1 MTARESRLRLALE
14 EVIELAY
21 TLPSGVDENP
31 DPHDTCPEDV
41 MFWTA
46 GLIVKMCRDER
57 YSQGRRHGEQKA

>member
-1 MTARESRLRLALE
+1 MVQVTARESRLRKALE

-46 GLIVKMCRDER
+46 GLIVKMCREVLER
-57 YSQGRRHGEQKA
+57 ERL